1 MPKIVDHD
9 ERREHI
15 VSALYALLAR
25 EGFERLNMREI
36 AREAGYSHGAI
47 ARYFPNKQ
55 AVLKATFSR
64 MIEGWQDQFQ
74 HATEDLQGLQ
84 GLEALCR
91 RLWPIGATGHGNAN
105 VVVALWNEA
114 ITDEELHQIQRDNNS
129 LTRSRIRQFLV
140 EAKDKSEV
148 SPNMDIEATVRSIM
162 VRSMGWQMLA
172 VLTSD
177 EATDEVLN
185 GDIQALVTGL
195 QASTPDQDPADI
207 FGAPAAESSIGREL
221 RHESPL
227 QAH

>member
-9 ERREHI
+9 ERRAHI

-64 MIEGWQDQFQ
+64 MIEDWQEQFQ
-74 HATEDLQGLQ
+74 NATEDFQGLQ

-91 RLWPIGATGHGNAN
+91 RLWPVGARGHGNAN

-114 ITDEELHQIQRDNNS
+114 ITDEELHQLQRDNNS
-129 LTRSRIRQFLV
+129 LTRSRIRQFLA
-140 EAKDKSEV
+140 EAKDGGEI
-148 SPNMDIEATVRSIM
+148 PPDIDIEATVRSIM

-172 VLTSD
+172 VLTAE
-177 EATDEVLN
+177 EATDEALN
-185 GDIQALVTGL
+185 GDIQALIAGL
-195 QASTPDQDPADI
+195 KVSTAAQDPAGV
-207 FGAPAAESSIGREL
+207 FSASPAKIPIG
-221 RHESPL
+221 
-227 QAH
+227 

>member
-15 VSALYALLAR
+15 VTALYELLAR
-25 EGFERLNMREI
+25 EGFGQLNMREI

-64 MIEGWQDQFQ
+64 MIESWQEQFQ
-74 HATEDLQGLQ
+74 HATTDLSGLQ

-91 RLWPIGATGHGNAN
+91 RLWPLGEIGRGNAK

-114 ITDEELHQIQRDNNS
+114 ITDDELHTIQRENNS
-129 LTRSRIRQFLV
+129 LTRSRIRQFLL
-140 EAKDKSEV
+140 EAQRKEEV
-148 SPNMDIEATVRSIM
+148 SRDLDVDATVRSIM

-172 VLTSD
+172 VLVSG
-177 EATDEVLN
+177 EATDDVLN
-185 GDIQALVTGL
+185 ADIQALVAGL
-195 QASTPDQDPADI
+195 QASAYTQI
-207 FGAPAAESSIGREL
+207 
-221 RHESPL
+221 
-227 QAH
+227 

>member
-15 VSALYALLAR
+15 VTALYELLAR
-25 EGFERLNMREI
+25 EGFGQLNMREI

-64 MIEGWQDQFQ
+64 MIESWQEQFQ
-74 HATEDLQGLQ
+74 HATTDLSGLQ

-91 RLWPIGATGHGNAN
+91 RLWPLGEIGRGNAN

-114 ITDEELHQIQRDNNS
+114 ITDDELHTIQRENNS
-129 LTRSRIRQFLV
+129 LTRSRIRQFLL
-140 EAKDKSEV
+140 EAQRKEEV
-148 SPNMDIEATVRSIM
+148 SRDLDVDATVRSIM

-172 VLTSD
+172 VLVSG
-177 EATDEVLN
+177 EATDDVLN
-185 GDIQALVTGL
+185 ADIQALVAGL
-195 QASTPDQDPADI
+195 QASAYTQI
-207 FGAPAAESSIGREL
+207 
-221 RHESPL
+221 
-227 QAH
+227 